1 MKKRQI
7 IVTTAVAATAAV
19 SSVLPIYAVSA
30 QEKDANNTIEKAADY
45 LGVGTQEL
53 LDAFKRA
60 RIEMVEDKIKNGLID
75 SMAGIELIHKI
86 EDAED
91 FYVLPK
97 V

>member
-19 SSVLPIYAVSA
+19 SSVLPIYSVAA
-30 QEKDANNTIEKAADY
+30 QANVNTIEKAADY
-45 LGVGTQEL
+45 LGVESKEL

-60 RIEMVEDKIKNGLID
+60 RIEVVEDKIKNGLID
-75 SMAGIELIHKI
+75 SKAGIELIHKI
-86 EDAED
+86 EDADD

>member
-7 IVTTAVAATAAV
+7 IVTTAVASTAAV

-30 QEKDANNTIEKAADY
+30 QENPNTIEKAADY
-45 LGVGTQEL
+45 LGVESKEL

-60 RIEMVEDKIKNGLID
+60 RIEIVQDKIKNGLID
-75 SMAGIELIHKI
+75 AKAGIELIHKI

-91 FYVLPK
+91 FYVMPK

>member
-19 SSVLPIYAVSA
+19 SSVLPIYSVAA
-30 QEKDANNTIEKAADY
+30 QANVNTIEKAADY
-45 LGVGTQEL
+45 LGVESKEL

-60 RIEMVEDKIKNGLID
+60 RIEVVEDKIKNGLID
-75 SMAGIELIHKI
+75 SKAGIELIHKI
-86 EDAED
+86 EDTDD

>member
-1 MKKRQI
+1 MRKRQV

-19 SSVLPIYAVSA
+19 SSFLPMYTVAA
-30 QEKDANNTIEKAADY
+30 QPRDPNTIEKAADY
-45 LGVGTQEL
+45 LGVGSQEL

-60 RIEMVEDKIKNGLID
+60 RIEIVEDKIKNGLID
-75 SMAGIELIHKI
+75 SRAGIELIHRI
-86 EDAED
+86 EDTDD

>member
-1 MKKRQI
+1 MRKRQI

-19 SSVLPIYAVSA
+19 SSVLPLYAVAA
-30 QEKDANNTIEKAADY
+30 QENPTNTIEKAADY
-45 LGVGTQEL
+45 LGVESREL

-60 RIEMVEDKIKNGLID
+60 RIEIVEDKIKNGLID
-75 SMAGIELIHKI
+75 SKVGIELIHKI

-91 FYVLPK
+91 FYVMPK